1 MDDSEFR
8 QRCLEDPECQDPEF
22 LRKAVENPEN
32 TALLRF
38 CRQLDRKIRGVAND
52 IDPPAGLNERIRER
66 VAADKRRSSR
76 NRWAAPLALAATVG
90 IVALLGVLFW
100 VPSGLEP
107 IADVVLDH
115 INLERHHLSD
125 HDDVPPERL
134 SRLLADYGAT
144 LHGDLGM
151 VSFASACPMRK
162 QKGAHL
168 VVQGE
173 RGPITVLVMPGERV
187 DARQVIEDTRFTGVI
202 LPMTAGAAAIVA
214 EHGEPLG
221 TFERRLR
228 KVVSGIG

>member
-22 LRKAVENPEN
+22 LRKAAKNPEDA
-32 TALLRF
+32 ALLRSW
-38 CRQLDRKIRGVAND
+38 RELDGKIRDVANE

-76 NRWAAPLALAATVG
+76 NRWATPLTLAATVG
-90 IVALLGVLFW
+90 LVALLGILLW

-107 IADVVLDH
+107 IGDVVLDH
-115 INLERHHLSD
+115 IHRELHHLSD

-144 LHGDLGM
+144 LRGDLGM

-162 QKGAHL
+162 HKGAHL

-221 TFERRLR
+221 TFEQRLR